1 MKNFSRLVFVFFI
14 CIFLMVDISAVSADS
29 WVWVRSDNGMEGGE
43 VWDIAFDPSD
53 PLIMYIVTNGSGVFK
68 TVDGGSSWQ
77 PLQDGL
83 IHLNPVSIAVDPDQS
98 ETLYIGSGPAT
109 LYVSHD
115 QGENWETSFSF
126 GGYAISNIDLGS
138 GEDAY
143 DYAYSYDTLYV
154 RGPSLSW
161 TRIREGLPGWPLDAI
176 HCIRRD
182 PANSQIVYACT
193 PLGLYKSTD
202 YGLSW
207 VEFGNGLPNN
217 DSDIFDFQFDPIDPN
232 IAYATTYDGIYQSP
246 DRGENWTLFSTQYV
260 RKLLIVAEPTRIFYA
275 FTYGDV
281 LKSYDGQSWTTTN
294 NGSGPVSV
302 RTLKRHP
309 ITASLYA
316 GTRGAGLYVTSDQAE
331 TWQMINSGMTATLV
345 TSIAVDPFNPQIV
358 YSTTR
363 MAGLFKSEDGG
374 LNWTSSGELLRN
386 TYLKEI
392 KIVRSSPNVLFAIDS
407 SNLYKSIDR
416 GVTWNE
422 IASDVFVNV
431 RIANLT
437 LNPIRALELC
447 ISTNSGLFKS
457 MDGGNTW
464 ELITIEASALD
475 FISYV
480 VYDPIDPDTLYATAR
495 DGLYKTTD
503 GGVTWSNLIET
514 HDGEIIVTPQE
525 PRHIYVREHFDIW
538 RSIDGGTT
546 WVKLLKP
553 YQDYRSNCFASSP
566 TNSMVMIGFPDYI
579 IADFGGDG
587 HVIEVT
593 DGIEPRI
600 VQTLTI
606 DPVDPG
612 RVFAGTMGQ
621 GIYTIDMQMPYRTF
635 LPLIFR

>member
-1 MKNFSRLVFVFFI
+1 MRTFWRVFFAFFV
-14 CIFLMVDISAVSADS
+14 CIFLMVDVSTVSAGS
-29 WVWVRSDNGMEGGE
+29 WVWVRSDNGMEGGL
-43 VWDIAFDPSD
+43 VLDIAFDPSD
-53 PLIMYIVTNGSGVFK
+53 PLIMYIVTQGSGVFK
-68 TVDGGSSWQ
+68 TTDGGSNWQ
-77 PLQDGL
+77 LLQDGL

-161 TRIREGLPGWPLDAI
+161 TRSKEGLPGWPQDAI
-176 HCIRRD
+176 SCITRD
-182 PANSQIVYACT
+182 PADPQIVYACT
-193 PLGLYKSTD
+193 PLGLYKADD

-217 DSDIFDFQFDPIDPN
+217 DGVYDFLFDPIDPD
-232 IAYATTYDGIYQSP
+232 IAYATTYNAIYRSL
-246 DRGENWTLFSTQYV
+246 DRGETWTLFSTQFA
-260 RKLLIVAEPTRIFYA
+260 RELLIVAEPTRVFYVTA
-275 FTYGDV
+275 YGDV

-331 TWQMINSGMTATLV
+331 SWQMINSGITATLV
-345 TSIAVDPFNPQIV
+345 TSIAVDPLNPQIV
-358 YSTTR
+358 YSTTQ

-431 RIANLT
+431 GIANLT
-437 LNPIRALELC
+437 LNPVRALELC
-447 ISTNSGLFKS
+447 ISTNLGLFKS
-457 MDGGNTW
+457 TDGGNTW

-480 VYDPIDPDTLYATAR
+480 VYDPIDPDTLYATAT

-503 GGVTWSNLIET
+503 GGVTWSNLIGTNE
-514 HDGEIIVTPQE
+514 GEIIVTPQE
-525 PRHIYVREHFDIW
+525 PRHIYVREYFDIW

-546 WVKLLKP
+546 WVKFLKP
-553 YQDYRSNCFASSP
+553 YQDYHSNCFASSP
-566 TNSMVMIGFPDYI
+566 TNSMVMIVFPDYI
-579 IADFGGDG
+579 IVDFSGGG
-587 HVIEVT
+587 HWINVT
-593 DGIEPRI
+593 DGIDPHI
-600 VQTLTI
+600 VRTLTI
-606 DPVDPG
+606 DPSNTN

-621 GIYTIDMQMPYRTF
+621 GVYTIDMQMPNRVL
-635 LPLIFR
+635 LPLVYR